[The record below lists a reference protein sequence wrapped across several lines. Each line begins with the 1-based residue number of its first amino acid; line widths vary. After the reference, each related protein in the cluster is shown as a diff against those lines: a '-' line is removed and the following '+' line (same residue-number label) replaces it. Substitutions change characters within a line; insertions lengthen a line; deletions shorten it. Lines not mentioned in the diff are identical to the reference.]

1 DNGLYRPRA
10 LIQCLILLSCSM
22 RRPPPCYTFFP
33 YTTLFRSMGA
43 LREFAT
49 AHNIE
54 IQHCKPHGALFMQ
67 AMEDKKIARAILE
80 SVYDTNPDIIVFAVN
95 NSVMMEEA
103 NQMGIQTAKE
113 VYADRE
119 HTEDGSIILTRRSEI
134 IEAINAMVLGVVR
147 MIKEKKDTAFDGKQ
161 IVIEEE
167 TVCINGD
174 TPNAPILAKAIV
186 EELEQNNI
194 RVKPISHI
202 I

>member
-80 SVYDTNPDIIVFAVN
+80 SVYDR
-95 NSVMMEEA
+95 SE
-103 NQMGIQTAKE
+103 
-113 VYADRE
+113 E
-119 HTEDGSIILTRRSEI
+119 HTSELQSRF
-134 IEAINAMVLGVVR
+134 ELVCRLLL
-147 MIKEKKDTAFDGKQ
+147 EK
-161 IVIEEE
+161 
-167 TVCINGD
+167 
-174 TPNAPILAKAIV
+174 
-186 EELEQNNI
+186 NNNTQCGQT
-194 RVKPISHI
+194 HGLWTDA
-202 I
+202 